1 LQVVTAMPRSLLATD
16 GYKFSMAEAG
26 WPLRRETF
34 YYAHRRGGAQL
45 VPLDLEALVRSLLP
59 LPVDADYAYLASHEY
74 EMGIGFK
81 AAIKDASEVT
91 VSALPRGS
99 VFLPREP
106 VVSITGPSA
115 IVSWL
120 EPLLLQLNYRIQIA
134 TLAHAD
140 PVALARA
147 VRVVTCD
154 AQKAIVLETLDAVG
168 VRPPPIDVDEAGYRA
183 RVIAQAKGL
192 VAIVEDASRIFEVG
206 LRAATC
212 VEQHR
217 IALEACKSAGV
228 LRTSHV
234 ELARDLGMVP
244 VGTMGHEHVQR
255 YGSDDAAFRAMR
267 ERRPQRSSYLLDT
280 FDTMASGIPVAFD
293 LICESKTA
301 GDSIRFDSGDKEAQ
315 YRFAT
320 TEALRRGIRPVMILE
335 DGFDAEMTARF
346 EVLRHEVGWRE
357 NEQFYG
363 YGGYLVARTAGS
375 ELTRDRVAAVYKL
388 SQTGRTPTMKF
399 GNEITSGASGKE
411 SIPGRPIVFRR
422 RAGHGGK
429 GDLGRGPLGIVA
441 QEGELPP
448 DGWVRL
454 TGASEEEGRALLAPG
469 ANLDDAELAL
479 GMSPQTTVL
488 IDALRKK
495 RLGPS

>member
-1 LQVVTAMPRSLLATD
+1 MVSLLATD

-34 YYAHRRGGAQL
+34 YYAHRRGGAQV
-45 VPLDLEALVRSLLP
+45 VPIDLEALVRRLLP
-59 LPVDADYAYLASHEY
+59 TATPEDYAYLSSHEY
-74 EMGIGFK
+74 EMGGGFK
-81 AAIKDASEVT
+81 AAIDDRSE
-91 VSALPRGS
+91 
-99 VFLPREP
+99 
-106 VVSITGPSA
+106 ITGPSA

-134 TLAHAD
+134 TLAHTSPAELAAA
-140 PVALARA
+140 VAT
-147 VRVVTCD
+147 VTCE
-154 AQKAIVLETLDAVG
+154 AQRAIVLETLDAVA
-168 VRPPPIDVDEAGYRA
+168 VHAPKVLVDEAGYRA

-192 VAIVEDASRIFEVG
+192 VSIVGEPSRLFEVG

-212 VEQHR
+212 MEQHR
-217 IALEACKSAGV
+217 IALEACKEAGIQ
-228 LRTSHV
+228 RTSNV
-234 ELARDLGMVP
+234 LLARELDMVP

-255 YGSDDAAFRAMR
+255 YGSDDAAFRAMH
-267 ERRPQRSSYLLDT
+267 ERRPHRSSYLLDT
-280 FDTMASGIPVAFD
+280 FDTIRSGIPMAFD
-293 LICESKTA
+293 LIADSRGG

-320 TEALRRGIRPVMILE
+320 TEAVRRKIRPVMILE
-335 DGFDAEMTARF
+335 DGFDAAMTARF
-346 EVLRHEVGWRE
+346 EALRAEVGWGA

-399 GNEITSGASGKE
+399 GNEVASKTSGKE

-429 GDLGRGPLGIVA
+429 GDAGRGPLGIVA
-441 QEGELPP
+441 QEGEVPP

-454 TGASEEEGRALLAPG
+454 TGASEGEARALLAPG
-469 ANLDDAELAL
+469 APVADEDLVLGTSEQTRALVDARRASLAKAL
-479 GMSPQTTVL
+479 GAS
-488 IDALRKK
+488 
-495 RLGPS
+495 

>member
-1 LQVVTAMPRSLLATD
+1 MASSLLATD

-34 YYAHRRGGAQL
+34 YYAHRRGGAQV
-45 VPLDLEALVRSLLP
+45 VPLDLEPLVRSLLP
-59 LPVDADYAYLASHEY
+59 ASTAEDYAYLASHEY
-74 EMGIGFK
+74 EMGAGFK
-81 AAIKDASEVT
+81 AAIGGTSEVT

-106 VVSITGPSA
+106 VLSVSGPSA

-140 PVALARA
+140 PSALGRSVAT
-147 VRVVTCD
+147 VTCE

-168 VRPPPIDVDEAGYRA
+168 FRAPRIDVDEAGYRA
-183 RVIAQAKGL
+183 RVTRQAKGL
-192 VAIVEDASRIFEVG
+192 VAIVGQPWRLFEVG

-217 IALEACKSAGV
+217 IALEACKAAGIE
-228 LRTSHV
+228 RTSHV
-234 ELARDLGMVP
+234 ELARELGMLP

-280 FDTMASGIPVAFD
+280 FDTMGSGIPVAFD
-293 LICESKTA
+293 LIAESKSS
-301 GDSIRFDSGDKEAQ
+301 GDSIRFDSGDKESQ

-320 TEALRRGIRPVMILE
+320 SEALRRGIRPVMILE
-335 DGFDAEMTARF
+335 DGFDAELTARF
-346 EVLRHEVGWRE
+346 EGLRQEVGWGE

-399 GNEITSGASGKE
+399 GNEITRGSSGKE
-411 SIPGRPIVFRR
+411 SIPGRPIVLRR

-429 GDLGRGPLGIVA
+429 TDGGRGPLGIVA
-441 QEGELPP
+441 QEGETPP
-448 DGWVRL
+448 DGWVQL
-454 TGASEEEGRALLAPG
+454 TGASEVEARALLAP
-469 ANLDDAELAL
+469 ATPSTPVAEADLVL
-479 GMSPQTTVL
+479 GLSPQTTALV
-488 IDALRKK
+488 DALRKK
-495 RLGPS
+495 RAGA